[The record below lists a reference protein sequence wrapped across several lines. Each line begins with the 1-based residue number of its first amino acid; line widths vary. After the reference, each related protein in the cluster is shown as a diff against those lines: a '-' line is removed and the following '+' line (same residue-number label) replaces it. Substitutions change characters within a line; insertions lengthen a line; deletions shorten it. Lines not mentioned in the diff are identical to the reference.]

1 MGMRREGGGQGE
13 GVLCRVGDIF
23 AMIMQYL
30 GRSVRLEAHSRPTT
44 EDVPAVRT
52 HLYKSV

>member
-1 MGMRREGGGQGE
+1 MGMRREGGGQVE

-23 AMIMQYL
+23 AMILQYL
-30 GRSVRLEAHSRPTT
+30 GRSVRLEAHSRPTV

-52 HLYKSV
+52 HLHKSV